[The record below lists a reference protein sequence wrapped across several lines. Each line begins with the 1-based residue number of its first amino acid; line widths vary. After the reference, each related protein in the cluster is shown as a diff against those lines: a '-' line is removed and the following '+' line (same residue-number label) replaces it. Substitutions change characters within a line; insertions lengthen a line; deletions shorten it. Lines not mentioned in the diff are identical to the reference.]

1 MSTQS
6 AATLATLAASALP
19 SSMRTLPGSMPATKK
34 RKSSEGPREGLAA
47 RNRAKEAVAV
57 RDVSPVTT
65 NGKTYPAWIDDKS
78 VQNATLAKE
87 TARRGWKQTAGRYPF
102 PLSMDD
108 KRQWLREYCHEK
120 KDFRPALAPTSKEL
134 AEQAERVDKA
144 AERRKVIVETRKVIL
159 QSTEV
164 SNDSDDSVP
173 ADTIT
178 AELNVENENLRK
190 QCATLNVENENLRK
204 QCAEFEAETK
214 ESRRIAYE
222 TAGHADEL
230 KQRFETEDQLTKQAI
245 RRALEPGAYEAFKAR
260 FDELVEAEETATSPW
275 DKALVHAKRARTCT
289 KSACEASQTLK
300 DKITAAIQANPTKTP
315 EQHVA
320 ADAASMRHCFLMAT
334 LKPATNIVSAVEYA
348 CSTSA

>member
-164 SNDSDDSVP
+164 SNDSDDSVST
-173 ADTIT
+173 DTTT
-178 AELNVENENLRK
+178 AE
-190 QCATLNVENENLRK
+190 LNVENENLRK

-300 DKITAAIQANPTKTP
+300 DKIAAAIQANPTKTH